1 VHPMSPANAS
11 SPWSS
16 SSASQL
22 LSDGRASPALASR
35 HVQLTQKARC
45 IIKRKPCPSRRP
57 PPIYITTTPVTFAR
71 IVQEATDCP
80 VHTSSGVRRQAAIA
94 SESSYLPLPPTV
106 SMLSTLDT
114 LTFFPDRTAP
124 APAQEPEDKS
134 SCGGVSQ
141 TISTTSTARVE
152 EEDPWLLQELEAMTG
167 MLDFLFDDFPNLKN
181 WGII

>member
-35 HVQLTQKARC
+35 HVQLTQKATR

-57 PPIYITTTPVTFAR
+57 PPIYIMTTPATFVH
-71 IVQEATDCP
+71 IVQEVTGCP

-94 SESSYLPLPPTV
+94 SESSYLPPPPTV

-114 LTFFPDRTAP
+114 LTFFFLIVQRQHRHRNRRIRAP
-124 APAQEPEDKS
+124 AEACLKQFLP
-134 SCGGVSQ
+134 
-141 TISTTSTARVE
+141 R
-152 EEDPWLLQELEAMTG
+152 LQPGRRRRTRG
-167 MLDFLFDDFPNLKN
+167 CFRSWRP
-181 WGII
+181 